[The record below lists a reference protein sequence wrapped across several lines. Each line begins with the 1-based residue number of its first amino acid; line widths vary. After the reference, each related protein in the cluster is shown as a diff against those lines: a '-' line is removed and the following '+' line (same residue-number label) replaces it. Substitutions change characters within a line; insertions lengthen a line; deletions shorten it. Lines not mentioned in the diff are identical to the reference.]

1 MSTVAR
7 RKRRAAHREGHEVGM
22 ERWLLTYADMITL
35 LLALFVVLFAM
46 SSISIKKFLEFKLG
60 LTQTF
65 NPAAISLPG
74 GNGLISQPTIVGS
87 GGTSTTLSHGGPSA
101 PHVNATELA
110 QVAAQIEQALA
121 RAHLT
126 QAAAV
131 NLGSQA
137 VVVQILAD
145 RVFYRTDSASLG
157 AIGRTVVDTIA
168 GVVRPKPNE
177 IEVQGYADNV
187 PITGGPFASNWE
199 LSAAR
204 AANVADRLAA
214 VDGIAPVRLSATG
227 YSDTHPVASNATAAG
242 RAKNRR
248 IDVVILGLPQG

>member
-7 RKRRAAHREGHEVGM
+7 RKRRGSHQEGHDAGM
-22 ERWLLTYADMITL
+22 ERWLLTYSDMITL

-46 SSISIKKFLEFKLG
+46 STINIKKFLEFKLG

-65 NPAAISLPG
+65 NPTAISLPG
-74 GNGLISQPTIVGS
+74 GNGLIDQPTIVGS

-101 PHVNATELA
+101 PHVNRTELA
-110 QVAAQIEQALA
+110 QLATQIELALA
-121 RAHLT
+121 RARLS

-131 NLGSQA
+131 HLGSQA

-145 RVFYRTDSASLG
+145 RVFFQTDSASLG
-157 AIGRTVVDTIA
+157 ATGRKVVDTIA
-168 GVVRPKPNE
+168 AVVRPKPND

-187 PITGGPFASNWE
+187 PITGGPFSSNWE

-204 AANVADRLAA
+204 AANVADRLAS
-214 VDGIAPVRLSATG
+214 VDHVAPTRLSATG

-242 RAKNRR
+242 RAENRR